1 MKREEDWLREACA
14 QLAQEETRQWEQS
27 LTRTELR
34 HAEEAYRRH
43 RRKAL
48 SLIRRNTRKQ
58 APVGKWL
65 QIAAILVIL
74 TGAVYWTL
82 EKSPRETVVPQVQL
96 SGTTVAPY
104 YSPVPSPS
112 PSAEAVWVDSPT
124 AVPISPTSKP
134 FFSTD
139 TPILAETQTIS
150 PTTTP
155 TPAPT
160 PEPTPTLTP
169 GPTTAPTPA
178 PTAESSPE
186 PVPDLPEDWT
196 GAHFPMGLLDA
207 ASAPAVTRGD
217 GWQQAAWDAWT
228 FTEYA
233 DDRVLDVPEDAEVS
247 YVQWE
252 NTVALRMET
261 EGGVTLAWVQDGHS
275 MRLYSSSES
284 IQQIAETVEKISAE

>member
-1 MKREEDWLREACA
+1 MKREEEMLREACA
-14 QLAQEETRQWEQS
+14 QLAQEETEQWEQG
-27 LTRTELR
+27 LTRTELNR
-34 HAEEAYRRH
+34 AEEAYRRH
-43 RRKAL
+43 RRRAL
-48 SLIRRNTRKQ
+48 SLIRRNTQKQ

-74 TGAVYWTL
+74 TGTVYWTL
-82 EKSPRETVVPQVQL
+82 EQSPRETVVPQVQL
-96 SGTTVAPY
+96 SGVTVVPY

-112 PSAEAVWVDSPT
+112 PSAEAVWVDFPT
-124 AVPISPTSKP
+124 AVPISPTNTP
-134 FFSTD
+134 FSPTN
-139 TPILAETQTIS
+139 TQISEKISTIS
-150 PTTTP
+150 PTSTP

-169 GPTTAPTPA
+169 GPTTVPTPV
-178 PTAESSPE
+178 PTAEPSPA
-186 PVPDLPEDWT
+186 PVPALPEDWT
-196 GAHFPMGLLDA
+196 GDHFPMGLLDA
-207 ASAPAVTRGD
+207 AGKPAVTRGD

-261 EGGVTLAWVQDGHS
+261 EAGVTLAWVQDGHS
-275 MRLYSSSES
+275 LRLFTASGD
-284 IQQIAETVEKISAE
+284 AVEMAKSVKKIFEE

>member
-1 MKREEDWLREACA
+1 MKREEEMLREACA
-14 QLAQEETRQWEQS
+14 QLAQEETEQWEQG
-27 LTRTELR
+27 LTRTELNR
-34 HAEEAYRRH
+34 AEEAYRRH
-43 RRKAL
+43 RRRAL
-48 SLIRRNTRKQ
+48 SLIRRNTQKQ

-82 EKSPRETVVPQVQL
+82 EQSPRETVVPQVQL
-96 SGTTVAPY
+96 SGATVAPY

-112 PSAEAVWVDSPT
+112 PSAEAVWVDFPT
-124 AVPISPTSKP
+124 AVPISPTNTP
-134 FFSTD
+134 FSPTNTQNSEK
-139 TPILAETQTIS
+139 TPVIS
-150 PTTTP
+150 PTSMP

-169 GPTTAPTPA
+169 VPTATPTPA
-178 PTAESSPE
+178 PTSEPSPA
-186 PVPDLPEDWT
+186 PVPALPEDWT

-207 ASAPAVTRGD
+207 ASVPAVTRGD
-217 GWQQAAWDAWT
+217 GWQQAAWDECT

-252 NTVALRMET
+252 GTVALRIET
-261 EGGVTLAWVQDGHS
+261 EAGVTLAWVQDGHS
-275 MRLYSSSES
+275 MRLHSSLEN
-284 IQQIAETVEKISAE
+284 IEKIAKTVEKISAE

>member
-1 MKREEDWLREACA
+1 MKREEEMLREACA

-34 HAEEAYRRH
+34 QAEEAYRHH
-43 RRKAL
+43 RRRAL

-58 APVGKWL
+58 APIGKWL

-82 EKSPRETVVPQVQL
+82 EQSPRETVVPQVQL

-104 YSPVPSPS
+104 YSSVPSPS

-124 AVPISPTSKP
+124 AVPISPTSTP
-134 FFSTD
+134 FFPTD

-150 PTTTP
+150 PTATP

-169 GPTTAPTPA
+169 VPTAAPTPA
-178 PTAESSPE
+178 PIAEPSPE
-186 PVPDLPEDWT
+186 PVPALPEDWT
-196 GAHFPMGLLDA
+196 GDHFPMGLLDA
-207 ASAPAVTRGD
+207 ASVPAVTRGD
-217 GWQQAAWDAWT
+217 GWQQAAWDECT

-252 NTVALRMET
+252 GTVALRIET
-261 EGGVTLAWVQDGHS
+261 EAGVTLAWVQDGHS
-275 MRLYSSSES
+275 MRLHSSFEN
-284 IQQIAETVEKISAE
+284 IEKIAKTVEKISAE

>member
-14 QLAQEETRQWEQS
+14 ELAQEETEQWEQR
-27 LTRTELR
+27 LTRADLR
-34 HAEEAYRRH
+34 QAEEAYRRH

-48 SLIRRNTRKQ
+48 SLIRRSTRKQ
-58 APVGKWL
+58 VPVGKWL

-82 EKSPRETVVPQVQL
+82 EQSPRETVVPQVQL
-96 SGTTVAPY
+96 SGATVVPY

-112 PSAEAVWVDSPT
+112 PSMEAVWADFPT
-124 AVPISPTSKP
+124 AVPISPANTP
-134 FFSTD
+134 FSPTN
-139 TPILAETQTIS
+139 TPISAEMPAVS
-150 PTTTP
+150 PTETP
-155 TPAPT
+155 TLAPT
-160 PEPTPTLTP
+160 PEPTPTL
-169 GPTTAPTPA
+169 PTVPTAVPTPV
-178 PTAESSPE
+178 PTAEPSPA
-186 PVPDLPEDWT
+186 PVPALPEDWT

-217 GWQQAAWDAWT
+217 GWQQSAWDEWT
-228 FTEYA
+228 FTEYG
-233 DDRVLDVPEDAEVS
+233 DDRVLGVPEDAEIS

-284 IQQIAETVEKISAE
+284 IEQIAKTVEKISAE